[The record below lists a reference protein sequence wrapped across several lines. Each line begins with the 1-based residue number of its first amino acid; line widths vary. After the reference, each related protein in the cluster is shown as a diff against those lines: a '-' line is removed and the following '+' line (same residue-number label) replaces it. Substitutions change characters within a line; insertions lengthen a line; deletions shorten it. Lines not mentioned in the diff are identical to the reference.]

1 MSPGGSATLQA
12 VRASISTPVWPVH
25 AAVARAAP
33 ASHGS
38 MGVQLY
44 F

>member
-1 MSPGGSATLQA
+1 VSRATLQA

-25 AAVARAAP
+25 SAQEWRN
-33 ASHGS
+33 G
-38 MGVQLY
+38 